1 MVSAVMMTGGG
12 CGSKVG
18 SCSDHIWV
26 LVVVYTLWLWRQQLG
41 MVDTLY
47 EGGENSSDG
56 GSVRLTLITVV
67 KTVWCFH
74 GNFQ

>member
-1 MVSAVMMTGGG
+1 MVSAVMMIG
-12 CGSKVG
+12 GSKVG

-26 LVVVYTLWLWRQQLG
+26 LVVVYTLWLRRQQLG
-41 MVDTLY
+41 MVDTLH

-67 KTVWCFH
+67 KTV
-74 GNFQ
+74 